1 MQFCCWNLAVS
12 KDNYCY
18 DLPYYFV
25 WIKYIYI
32 FVIGNIECVSIWTSM
47 LIKAPLNFMLDVNL
61 WMDLSIDLICFLLW
75 LVLLLY
81 NTSVLH
87 DIKLNI
93 NIPNFIYMYCLR
105 QVCVCATLPPWS
117 ACTVHLI
124 CQHCCIMIH
133 KPLLISHIFNKQ
145 TTNRWESKVEKPG
158 FAARCGEWSASKV
171 WSPVTAP
178 RSSLPLQSEG
188 QTVAYLGQ
196 REAYL

>member
-1 MQFCCWNLAVS
+1 MCF
-12 KDNYCY
+12 
-18 DLPYYFV
+18 DLNFNAHKGPSEFHAWCESLNGLV
-25 WIKYIYI
+25 DWFDLFS
-32 FVIGNIECVSIWTSM
+32 FVIGA
-47 LIKAPLNFMLDVNL
+47 AP
-61 WMDLSIDLICFLLW
+61 
-75 LVLLLY
+75 
-81 NTSVLH
+81 VLH

-188 QTVAYLGQ
+188 QTIAYLGQ